1 MIYSMPRLDE
11 TNKRV
16 IKRNSHEEHVVFMNI
31 ANQYAKFSKCQSKRV
46 GCVIVK
52 DRVIISTGCNGTP
65 AGAVNCCDLFDYSK
79 MSDPEYRE
87 KHHQFSN
94 AMECHAEQNAIAKA
108 ARFGNPIDGTSFYV
122 SMKPCEQC
130 LKLIANLN
138 VKDIYYSSEYDK
150 FIEYSPEVKQ
160 MISELGIHIT
170 KIEIPDP
177 VI

>member
-1 MIYSMPRLDE
+1 MIESMPRLE
-11 TNKRV
+11 TNNSRV
-16 IKRNSHEEHVVFMNI
+16 ISRDSHEEHVIFMNI

-65 AGAVNCCDLFDYSK
+65 AGAINCCDIFEASK
-79 MSDPEYRE
+79 MSDPEYR
-87 KHHQFSN
+87 KLHHEFSN
-94 AMECHAEQNAIAKA
+94 SMECHAEQNAIAKA
-108 ARFGNPIDGTSFYV
+108 ARFGNPINGAVFYV

-138 VKDIYYSSEYDK
+138 VKQIYYSSEYDK
-150 FIEYSPEVKQ
+150 FIEYSPEVNK
-160 MISELGIHIT
+160 MISQLGIQIT
-170 KIEIPDP
+170 KINIPDP